1 MIEDIDPAELETCC
15 PYPER
20 ECCDGCPRYIEEE
33 DMCDLEIGL

>member
-20 ECCDGCPRYIEEE
+20 ERCEGCPKYIEEE
-33 DMCDLEIGL
+33 DLCEIEIGL